1 MSARPLA
8 QFLIDFSKPPV
19 AAAAGGSL
27 ATFGLSPEDVE
38 SLIEEA
44 RAAALEEG
52 REAGRIEAQAAAAQA
67 LGAYA
72 AEAEDALARA
82 RDAWVAEQA
91 ETLGAR
97 IAAGLEEMEHRIC
110 ALIAQCLRGVVLDAV
125 AAPAIA
131 ALAQTLRE
139 HLNDESHV
147 VLRVCGPHDLT
158 EALRSTLAPTIASMD
173 FVESNQPDIVVTL
186 GDTLLE
192 TRLAAWRTALN
203 DAVAAERPN
212 G

>member
-139 HLNDESHV
+139 HLNDERHV